1 MNSFFQNLHPLP
13 LVRYLFNSLC
23 YQYSTQSYFCQYI
36 SKKILHCANLCV
48 IIYLQG
54 GDTLNSRIKEIR
66 LDNNL
71 NQTDFGSKIGVKQTT
86 VAGWE
91 NGVRIPSD
99 SAVLSI
105 CREFNINEDWLRT
118 GQGEKYLRLS
128 RKEVVAAYV
137 GKILGGKVTPL
148 EETLIEFMAE
158 TSPQEWEELARIIN
172 RFTEKM
178 AKPGTE

>member
-1 MNSFFQNLHPLP
+1 MNDRIKTLRLE
-13 LVRYLFNSLC
+13 LSL
-23 YQYSTQSYFCQYI
+23 TQSEFGEKLGI
-36 SKKILHCANLCV
+36 SQNYVWMIEK
-48 IIYLQG
+48 
-54 GDTLNSRIKEIR
+54 GDRVPSDR
-66 LDNNL
+66 
-71 NQTDFGSKIGVKQTT
+71 T
-86 VAGWE
+86 VA
-91 NGVRIPSD
+91 D
-99 SAVLSI
+99 I
-105 CREFNINEDWLRT
+105 CRVFGVNEDWLRT

-128 RKEVVAAYV
+128 RKETVAAYV

>member
-1 MNSFFQNLHPLP
+1 MNERIKILRLD
-13 LVRYLFNSLC
+13 LSL
-23 YQYSTQSYFCQYI
+23 TQSEFGEKLGI
-36 SKKILHCANLCV
+36 SQNYVWMIEK
-48 IIYLQG
+48 
-54 GDTLNSRIKEIR
+54 GDRVPSDR
-66 LDNNL
+66 
-71 NQTDFGSKIGVKQTT
+71 T
-86 VAGWE
+86 VA
-91 NGVRIPSD
+91 D
-99 SAVLSI
+99 I
-105 CREFNINEDWLRT
+105 CRVFGVNEDWLRT

-128 RKEVVAAYV
+128 RKETVAAYV

>member
-1 MNSFFQNLHPLP
+1 MNERIKTLRLD
-13 LVRYLFNSLC
+13 LSL
-23 YQYSTQSYFCQYI
+23 TQSEFGEKLGI
-36 SKKILHCANLCV
+36 SQNYVWMIEK
-48 IIYLQG
+48 
-54 GDTLNSRIKEIR
+54 GDRVPSDR
-66 LDNNL
+66 
-71 NQTDFGSKIGVKQTT
+71 T
-86 VAGWE
+86 VA
-91 NGVRIPSD
+91 D
-99 SAVLSI
+99 I
-105 CREFNINEDWLRT
+105 CRVFGVNEDWLRT

-128 RKEVVAAYV
+128 RKETVAAYV

>member
-1 MNSFFQNLHPLP
+1 MNERIKTIRIEL
-13 LVRYLFNSLC
+13 SL
-23 YQYSTQSYFCQYI
+23 TQSEFGEKLGI
-36 SKKILHCANLCV
+36 SQNYVWMIEK
-48 IIYLQG
+48 
-54 GDTLNSRIKEIR
+54 GDRVPSDR
-66 LDNNL
+66 
-71 NQTDFGSKIGVKQTT
+71 T
-86 VAGWE
+86 VA
-91 NGVRIPSD
+91 D
-99 SAVLSI
+99 I
-105 CREFNINEDWLRT
+105 CRVFGVNEDWLRT

-128 RKEVVAAYV
+128 RKETVAAYV

>member
-1 MNSFFQNLHPLP
+1 MNERIKTLRLE
-13 LVRYLFNSLC
+13 LSL
-23 YQYSTQSYFCQYI
+23 TQSEFGEKLGI
-36 SKKILHCANLCV
+36 SQNYVWMIEK
-48 IIYLQG
+48 
-54 GDTLNSRIKEIR
+54 GDRVPSDR
-66 LDNNL
+66 
-71 NQTDFGSKIGVKQTT
+71 T
-86 VAGWE
+86 VA
-91 NGVRIPSD
+91 D
-99 SAVLSI
+99 I
-105 CREFNINEDWLRT
+105 CRVFGVNEDWLRT

-128 RKEVVAAYV
+128 RKETVAAYV

>member
-1 MNSFFQNLHPLP
+1 MSERIKTLRLE
-13 LVRYLFNSLC
+13 LSL
-23 YQYSTQSYFCQYI
+23 TQSEFGEKLGI
-36 SKKILHCANLCV
+36 SQNYVWMIEK
-48 IIYLQG
+48 
-54 GDTLNSRIKEIR
+54 GDRVPSDR
-66 LDNNL
+66 
-71 NQTDFGSKIGVKQTT
+71 T
-86 VAGWE
+86 VA
-91 NGVRIPSD
+91 D
-99 SAVLSI
+99 I
-105 CREFNINEDWLRT
+105 CRVFGVNEDWLRT

-128 RKEVVAAYV
+128 RKETVAAYV

>member
-1 MNSFFQNLHPLP
+1 MNERIKTLRLD
-13 LVRYLFNSLC
+13 LSL
-23 YQYSTQSYFCQYI
+23 TQSEFGEKLGI
-36 SKKILHCANLCV
+36 SQNYVWMIEK
-48 IIYLQG
+48 
-54 GDTLNSRIKEIR
+54 GDRVPSDR
-66 LDNNL
+66 
-71 NQTDFGSKIGVKQTT
+71 T
-86 VAGWE
+86 VA
-91 NGVRIPSD
+91 D
-99 SAVLSI
+99 I
-105 CREFNINEDWLRT
+105 CRVFGVNEEWLRT

-128 RKEVVAAYV
+128 RKETVAAYV

>member
-1 MNSFFQNLHPLP
+1 MVLCLRKEG
-13 LVRYLFNSLC
+13 RYLN
-23 YQYSTQSYFCQYI
+23 Y
-36 SKKILHCANLCV
+36 
-48 IIYLQG
+48 
-54 GDTLNSRIKEIR
+54 RIREIR
-66 LDNNL
+66 KDNNL
-71 NQTDFGSKIGVKQTT
+71 TQTEFGERIGVKGNT
-86 VAGWE
+86 VTGYEKE
-91 NGVRIPSD
+91 NRIPSD
-99 SAVLSI
+99 AIILSI
-105 CREFNINEDWLRT
+105 CREFNVNEEWLRT

-128 RKEVVAAYV
+128 RKETVAAYV

>member
-1 MNSFFQNLHPLP
+1 MN
-13 LVRYLFNSLC
+13 Y
-23 YQYSTQSYFCQYI
+23 
-36 SKKILHCANLCV
+36 
-48 IIYLQG
+48 
-54 GDTLNSRIKEIR
+54 RIREIR
-66 LDNNL
+66 KDNNL
-71 NQTDFGSKIGVKQTT
+71 TQTEFGERIGVKGNT
-86 VAGWE
+86 VTGYEKE
-91 NGVRIPSD
+91 NRIPSD
-99 SAVLSI
+99 AIILSI
-105 CREFNINEDWLRT
+105 CREFNVNEDWLRT

-128 RKEVVAAYV
+128 RKETVAAYV